1 MKIHPKSFPFLFPF
15 LIICLLIFPREAKA
29 QIQTYWID
37 TSSNSQAKH
46 SFFFT
51 NRPLKLNSKTGTWEF
66 KNKSTKQTDNLY
78 FFLYDNDHDSII
90 IKYRAQNTTDAYP
103 TEKVENNIF
112 YKVYDELRIKKG
124 VKKISITVP
133 GYSHTFKD
141 QVNTFMRRAK
151 MIYADSTSSHA
162 AFILYAWGDEWRPYR
177 YYRAKSSAK
186 RGANDFAIYQHMLE
200 DFLSD
205 SVFFSTHPKDISI
218 YLTCTSMGNQLLK
231 KYLLEREKGGIPLTK
246 VYKTIL
252 FIGSDASWD
261 SFEPGKGFHNI
272 GQMCDTVRVVWHDKD
287 IPLKASK
294 ALNFRKRM
302 GLHGPKESEDL
313 PPCVTSLY
321 VGDMLTEGDK
331 SAGYHDYLL
340 SNPTFQKMIMDSLRV
355 ENK

>member
-1 MKIHPKSFPFLFPF
+1 MKTLPKSFTFLSPFVILF
-15 LIICLLIFPREAKA
+15 LLIFPLDVKA

-37 TSSNSQAKH
+37 STSHTQENH
-46 SFFFT
+46 SIFFT
-51 NRPLKLNSKTGTWEF
+51 NRPVKINSKTGTWGF
-66 KNKSTKQTDNLY
+66 KNKSTKQTDNL
-78 FFLYDNDHDSII
+78 FFCLYDYDHDSIM
-90 IKYRAQNTTDAYP
+90 IKYRAQNTSKAYP
-103 TEKVENNIF
+103 VEKVENNIF
-112 YKVYDELRIKKG
+112 YKVYDDLRIKKG
-124 VKKISITVP
+124 IKQISITVP

-151 MIYADSTSSHA
+151 MNYADSTRTYA
-162 AFILYAWGDEWRPYR
+162 AIILYAWGDEWRPYR

-205 SVFFSTHPKDISI
+205 SVFFTTHPKDITF

-231 KYLLEREKGGIPLTK
+231 EYLLEREKDGIPLTK
-246 VYKTIL
+246 VYKSIL

-261 SFEPGKGFHNI
+261 SFEPGKGFHNV
-272 GQMCDTVRVVWHDKD
+272 GQMCDTVRVIWHDKD

-321 VGDMLTEGDK
+321 VGDMLTKGDK

-340 SNPTFQKMIMDSLRV
+340 SNPEFQKMVLDSLKVR
-355 ENK
+355 E